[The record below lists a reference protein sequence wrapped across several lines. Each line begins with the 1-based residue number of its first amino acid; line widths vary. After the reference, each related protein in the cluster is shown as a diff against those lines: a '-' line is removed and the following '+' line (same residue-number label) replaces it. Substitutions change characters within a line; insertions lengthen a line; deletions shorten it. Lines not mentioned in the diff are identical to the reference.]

1 MIRFKQKGDFKK
13 TTNLLIF
20 LKKQKFLR
28 SLDKYGRMGVEA
40 LSAATPVDTG
50 LTANSWSYSIER
62 RDDYVAIYWKN
73 SNIVKGVPIAVILDY
88 GHGTGGG
95 GYVKGRH
102 YIKPAIQ
109 PIFDEIAENAW
120 KEVSE
125 A

>member
-13 TTNLLIF
+13 TTNLLLF
-20 LKKQKFLR
+20 LKKQQFLK

-50 LTANSWSYSIER
+50 LTARSWSYTIEKKH
-62 RDDYVAIYWKN
+62 DYAAIYWKN
-73 SNIVKGVPIAVILDY
+73 SNIVNGVPIAVILDY
-88 GHGTGGG
+88 GHATGGG
-95 GYVKGRH
+95 GYVRGRH
-102 YIKPAIQ
+102 YIAPAIQ